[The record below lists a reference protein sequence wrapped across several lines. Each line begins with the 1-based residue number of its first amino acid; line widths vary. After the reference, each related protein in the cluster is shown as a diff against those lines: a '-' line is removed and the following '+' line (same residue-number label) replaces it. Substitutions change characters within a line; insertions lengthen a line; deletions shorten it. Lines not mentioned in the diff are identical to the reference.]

1 VIDRRENRAVYGA
14 GGGIT
19 WDSSAEAEYDEVIA
33 KAAILSESLPRFAL
47 LETMAL
53 VHGHIERR
61 GLHLDRLG
69 ASAHFWDF
77 DPGAVAAA
85 DDALARVEHELPDG
99 CWRIRM
105 TVTRSGSVHIA
116 RSPLAAPPAPM
127 PTDEGD
133 ALTVALAHD
142 PVHSSDLLLHH
153 KTTARAVYEQRRA
166 AAPDTADVLLR
177 NEHGLITEFTTGNL
191 ICEIDGRLL
200 TPARDCGLL
209 AGTLRRQLLEAGTVR
224 EADIAVD
231 DLARAARMWLINSV
245 RGWVRVRLHG

>member
-1 VIDRRENRAVYGA
+1 
-14 GGGIT
+14 
-19 WDSSAEAEYDEVIA
+19 
-33 KAAILSESLPRFAL
+33 
-47 LETMAL
+47 
-53 VHGHIERR
+53 
-61 GLHLDRLG
+61 
-69 ASAHFWDF
+69 
-77 DPGAVAAA
+77 
-85 DDALARVEHELPDG
+85 
-99 CWRIRM
+99 
-105 TVTRSGSVHIA
+105 
-116 RSPLAAPPAPM
+116 M
-127 PTDEGD
+127 PTDERD
-133 ALTVALAHD
+133 ALTVMLAD
-142 PVHSSDLLLHH
+142 EPVHSRDLLLHH